1 MGCSEVSL
9 GHERLSRRTARQAA
23 SREPVAIMNRPFTPS
38 FQHFHKDVEH
48 QLESEGKCEKN
59 EHGQL
64 VYRGYP
70 AALEQMFRAYLDKE
84 ALAPL
89 VAELRKWNWEWSY
102 GDYLLELT
110 SSLQRRKDWPLLKEL
125 WAAVVAKR
133 RTNYN
138 KTKKAQKAVPEKI
151 PEELVTKTR
160 DLLLDSLYRLQR
172 YASESGHEFDVGAC
186 SEMIVRV
193 EKRMKA

>member
-1 MGCSEVSL
+1 MESS
-9 GHERLSRRTARQAA
+9 
-23 SREPVAIMNRPFTPS
+23 FTPS
-38 FQHFHKDVEH
+38 FQHFHLDVERY
-48 QLESEGKCEKN
+48 LKSEGKCEKN

-70 AALEQMFRAYLDKE
+70 AALEQMFRAYLAKE

-138 KTKKAQKAVPEKI
+138 KTKQAQRAAPEKI
-151 PEELVTKTR
+151 PEELVARTR
-160 DLLLDSLYRLQR
+160 ELLLDSLYRLQR
-172 YASESGHEFDVGAC
+172 YASELGRESDIGAYA
-186 SEMIVRV
+186 EMIARV
-193 EKRMKA
+193 EKRIKA